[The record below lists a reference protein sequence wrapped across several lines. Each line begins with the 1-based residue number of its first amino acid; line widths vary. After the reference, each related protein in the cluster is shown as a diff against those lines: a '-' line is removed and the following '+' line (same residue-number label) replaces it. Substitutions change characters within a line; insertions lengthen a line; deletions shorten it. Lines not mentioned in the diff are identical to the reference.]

1 MHVTHRFAHSLPHAT
16 PTDDTRRTILFAM
29 RQMGARGLDDAA
41 TAHAFMTHFGKG
53 FRRPL
58 MLMRTL
64 MLEMSRGAAGPITI
78 APWCCRRMT
87 AQESSLIAVIER
99 ATDNLGA
106 AALLLADLMGV
117 REAGSA
123 LTTAQ
128 ALAFALQDCGRPLA
142 VDRD

>member
-1 MHVTHRFAHSLPHAT
+1 MHITQRFAHSLPHPA

-29 RQMGARGLDDAA
+29 RQMGAKGLDDAA
-41 TAHAFMTHFGKG
+41 TAHAFMTHFGKD

-58 MLMRTL
+58 TLMRTL

-87 AQESSLIAVIER
+87 AQESSLLAVIER
-99 ATDNLGA
+99 ASDNPGA

-117 REAGSA
+117 RDAGA
-123 LTTAQ
+123 TLTTAQ
-128 ALAFALQDCGRPLA
+128 ALAFALQDCGRPLTLA
-142 VDRD
+142 